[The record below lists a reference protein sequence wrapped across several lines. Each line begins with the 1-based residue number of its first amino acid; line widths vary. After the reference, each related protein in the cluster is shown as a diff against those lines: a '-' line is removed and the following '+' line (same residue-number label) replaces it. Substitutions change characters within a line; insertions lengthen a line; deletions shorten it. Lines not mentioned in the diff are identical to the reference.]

1 VAAPAQ
7 SVAAEATRRELI
19 ARAIALAGTRG
30 DAGALRAMIRAEQV
44 LIVTYEQLLSGGALT
59 DATGRLATEFLGHEQ
74 AHLAALRGE
83 LGRRALPRLPRGLGT
98 VTALSARQGVRLL
111 VEIERAALSVYY
123 TELARITDAQLAG
136 TAAAIMANEAQ
147 HAAVLLELL
156 SPGNVTRAVPAAF
169 VDGTR

>member
-1 VAAPAQ
+1 VAAPEQAL
-7 SVAAEATRRELI
+7 VAEATRRELI

-59 DATGRLATEFLGHEQ
+59 SAAARLATEFLSHER
-74 AHLAALRGE
+74 AHLHALRGE
-83 LGRRALPRLPRGLGT
+83 LGGHGVPRVPRGLGS
-98 VTALSARQGVRLL
+98 VSALSARQGVRLL

-123 TELARITDAQLAG
+123 TELARIRDAKLAG

-147 HAAVLLELL
+147 HGAVLLELL
-156 SPGNVTRAVPAAF
+156 SGGNVTRAVPTAF

>member
-1 VAAPAQ
+1 MAAPAQ
-7 SVAAEATRRELI
+7 ALVAEATRRELI

-44 LIVTYEQLLSGGALT
+44 LIVTYEQLLGGGALT
-59 DATGRLATEFLGHEQ
+59 SAAGHLATEFLGHER
-74 AHLAALRGE
+74 AHLQALRGQ
-83 LGRRALPRLPRGLGT
+83 LGRHDLPRVPRGLGSLA
-98 VTALSARQGVRLL
+98 ALSARQGVRLL

-123 TELARITDAQLAG
+123 TELARISDAELAG
-136 TAAAIMANEAQ
+136 TAATIMANEAQ

-156 SPGNVTRAVPAAF
+156 SPGNVARAVPTAF

>member
-1 VAAPAQ
+1 VAGPAQ
-7 SVAAEATRRELI
+7 PVAAEATRRELI

-59 DATGRLATEFLGHEQ
+59 DATGRLATEFLGHER

-98 VTALSARQGVRLL
+98 VTALSARQGVQLL

-123 TELARITDAQLAG
+123 TELARIIDAQLAG

-147 HAAVLLELL
+147 HAAVLRELL
-156 SPGNVTRAVPAAF
+156 SPGKVARAVPTAF